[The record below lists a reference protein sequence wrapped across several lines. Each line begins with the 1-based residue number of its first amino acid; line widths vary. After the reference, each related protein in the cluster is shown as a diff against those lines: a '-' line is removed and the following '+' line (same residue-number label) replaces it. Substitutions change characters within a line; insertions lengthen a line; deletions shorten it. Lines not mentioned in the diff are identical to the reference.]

1 MWLEWVKVMLSCQE
15 GGLLM
20 SSLSKVSCQHCS
32 SVHAKKQ
39 IIERIAERNMGQKNV
54 YWSHDLFQPY
64 NEQLHVNINR
74 FKLLLLLSEVLARY
88 N

>member
-1 MWLEWVKVMLSCQE
+1 MLKNS
-15 GGLLM
+15 
-20 SSLSKVSCQHCS
+20 
-32 SVHAKKQ
+32 Q